1 MQLQHLSAMDF
12 VMLSKTNTF
21 FLVSFFVF
29 TLPNNLQKIR
39 ADRSALLTWEEEKFP
54 DKEAFSK
61 YLYRCMEYQQN
72 PQPIK
77 IHNGTFNILKNA
89 ALEFEDQNILSDLT
103 TWKDLNLFS
112 GKNSQASSLVD
123 KVLKTQT
130 EIGKAYSCYMLGN
143 PTTDIPELQRRQ
155 AIIKELVTN
164 NELFNSLDA
173 LLKEFKEYE
182 KLLLSFWV
190 NDQIG
195 NAFNRQGS
203 YLRFSLFGKFIN
215 KLNKNAYCL
224 DYWNITAY
232 NAKIIISTSN
242 GLATLALP
250 TYVLSMLFG
259 FNLPS
264 GIKQYAKD
272 SNVGSAQLALVKWL
286 YSKID
291 LKDAQK
297 YIKYGGYLGTS
308 ILLASETKASIGWIY
323 DSLVLESCMRY
334 KLSIVASFTKIV
346 SKISKNIE
354 DANLNNLKL
363 SENFHKIAK
372 KDLESKELKKL
383 LEQLNGST
391 FKKGKGYFFRRGP
404 VLAAYSLLSDNKNSL
419 TPVLAAIGELD
430 AYMAAAR
437 NIKEGKYCFAEF
449 LKAEKPYINLD
460 DFWNPLINKDVAVP
474 NSISLDSNMIL
485 TGPNAGGKSTIIKGI
500 AVNLVLAQTFGIS
513 ASKQMLLT
521 PFSKISTCLNIV
533 DDIASGNSLFKSEV
547 LRIEELIKL
556 VENLEVGKF
565 SFLAIDEMFSGTSPK
580 EGAAAAYGVAKYLG
594 QFKNSIFVIATHFKE
609 LTNLEKAS
617 SYINYKVAVEF
628 DDTGNIKFPFKL
640 SLGVSDQNIAFDI
653 LKAEGFDSKILDN
666 ANELLKGNV

>member
-1 MQLQHLSAMDF
+1 MI
-12 VMLSKTNTF
+12 SKAKLF
-21 FLVSFFVF
+21 FLVSSFVF

-39 ADRSALLTWEEEKFP
+39 AERGSLLTWEEESFP

-61 YLYRCMEYQQN
+61 YLHRCMEYQQN
-72 PQPIK
+72 PQTIK
-77 IHNGTFNILKNA
+77 IHNGTFNILKTA
-89 ALEFEDQNILSDLT
+89 GLDFEDQNILSDLT

-112 GKNSQASSLVD
+112 GKNSQAGSLVD
-123 KVLKTQT
+123 KVFKTHT

-143 PTTDIPELQRRQ
+143 PTTDIFKLQRRQ
-155 AIIKELVTN
+155 AIIKELVVN
-164 NELFNSLDA
+164 DKLLNALDA
-173 LLKEFKEYE
+173 LLKEFKEDE

-203 YLRFSLFGKFIN
+203 YLRFSIFGKLVN

-224 DYWNITAY
+224 DYWNVTTY
-232 NAKIIISTSN
+232 NAKILISTSN
-242 GLATLALP
+242 AVATLALP
-250 TYVLSMLFG
+250 TYLLSILFG

-308 ILLASETKASIGWIY
+308 ILLASETKASVGWIG
-323 DSLVLESCMRY
+323 DSLVLESCMRH
-334 KLSIVASFTKIV
+334 KLSIVASFAKIV
-346 SKISKNIE
+346 SKISRNIE
-354 DANLNNLKL
+354 DANLSHLNL
-363 SENFHKIAK
+363 SNNFHKIAK

-383 LEQLNGST
+383 LDQLSGST
-391 FKKGKGYFFRRGP
+391 FVKGKKHLFRRGP
-404 VLAAYSLLSDNKNSL
+404 VLAAYSLLSDNKNLL

-460 DFWNPLINKDVAVP
+460 DFWNPLITKDVAVP

-485 TGPNAGGKSTIIKGI
+485 TGPNAGGKSTVIKGI

-513 ASKQMLLT
+513 ASKQMLFT
-521 PFSKISTCLNIV
+521 PFGKISTCLNIV

-547 LRIEELIKL
+547 LRMEELIKI
-556 VENLEVGKF
+556 VEGLEEGKF
-565 SFLAIDEMFSGTSPK
+565 SFLAIDEMFSGTSPR

-609 LTNLEKAS
+609 LTNLEKDS
-617 SYINYKVAVEF
+617 SYTNYKVVVEF
-628 DDTGNIKFPFKL
+628 DDAGNIHFPFKL
-640 SLGVSDQNIAFDI
+640 CLGISDQNIAFDI